1 MLGFPRYGH
10 KYALENG
17 NERARLHIKAH
28 FPNLKESTIR
38 NFKKAYKE
46 QLKKKALV
54 TALPTMPRGR
64 PPLLMELDKK
74 LRFLNAMRA
83 RGGVIVML
91 SEQQQMLL
99 FEATIHLA
107 CSTFETSPCLVY
119 GFNKSTSEWATPEQW
134 EQLDLLFPRDYMMS
148 AEFLPS

>member
-1 MLGFPRYGH
+1 MITKELGFTLGP
-10 KYALENG
+10 LQ
-17 NERARLHIKAH
+17 

-46 QLKKKALV
+46 QLKQKALV

-74 LRFLNAMRA
+74 LLQFLNAMRA
-83 RGGVIVML
+83 RGGVI
-91 SEQQQMLL
+91 

-107 CSTFETSPCLVY
+107 CSTFKTSPCLVH
-119 GFNKSTSEWATPEQW
+119 GFNQSTSEWATPEEWKQR
-134 EQLDLLFPRDYMMS
+134 LDLLFQRDYIMS
-148 AEFLPS
+148 AEFLTFVM